1 MVELLLHLWLTPAI
15 SAVDQHYLPA
25 VDQAQWQISGDQ
37 FRCRMSQ
44 SLGNIATLNFQQ
56 QPGGQIELL
65 LQLDAAHLELQD
77 VQGQV
82 VAAGWQPDTLAP
94 ALRFSP
100 SEIYP
105 KHASFDA
112 QVPVLLQQ
120 LQQGFWLQL
129 TLDMP
134 GQTLQLQVPNLQF
147 EQAMQQFQL
156 CISKLLPMRWEQARD
171 AEILFAK
178 GATLPDS
185 HTLAWLSQLASYIK
199 QDRKIRKVLLDGH
212 SDDAAT
218 SLANRL
224 LSEQRADDIASRLIE
239 LGVPKAKIEI
249 RAHGNRYPQVQPLP
263 ATKSNRRVVIRLIRT
278 PA

>member
-56 QPGGQIELL
+56 QPGGQIQLL

-185 HTLAWLSQLASYIK
+185 HTLAWLGQLASYIK

-212 SDDAAT
+212 SDDAAS

-249 RAHGNRYPQVQPLP
+249 RAHGNRYPQVQPVP

>member
-15 SAVDQHYLPA
+15 PAVDQHYLPA

-56 QPGGQIELL
+56 QPGGQIQLL

-212 SDDAAT
+212 SDDAAS

-249 RAHGNRYPQVQPLP
+249 RAHGNRYPQVQPVP

>member
-56 QPGGQIELL
+56 QPGEQIQLL

-105 KHASFDA
+105 KHASFDE

-147 EQAMQQFQL
+147 DQAMQQFQL

-171 AEILFAK
+171 AEVLFAK
-178 GATLPDS
+178 GAALPDS
-185 HTLAWLSQLASYIK
+185 HALAWLGQLASYIK
-199 QDRKIRKVLLDGH
+199 QDGKIRKILLDGH

-239 LGVPKAKIEI
+239 LGVPKTKIEI

-263 ATKSNRRVVIRLIRT
+263 ATKPNRRVVIRLIRT